1 MIRWKASLINDS
13 YQVVRGVH
21 QRESSILYMTTHLL
35 VDIKLPENLGGIKQV
50 CVINNSS
57 SRRVSK

>member
-1 MIRWKASLINDS
+1 MINDS